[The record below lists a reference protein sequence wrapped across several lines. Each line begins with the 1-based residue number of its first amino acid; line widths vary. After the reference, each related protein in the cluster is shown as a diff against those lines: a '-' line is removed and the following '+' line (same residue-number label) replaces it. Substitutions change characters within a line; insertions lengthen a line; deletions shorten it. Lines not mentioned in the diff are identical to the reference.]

1 MDFKKTISG
10 FLALFIMVS
19 LLVVPVNAAGGI
31 QTVSP
36 ITTTVLGNSSFS
48 WNEAD
53 FDMKDNAN
61 GYDGTISM
69 ATWGNNI
76 RNGVISF
83 NVEKTGTY
91 SLDVNAVV
99 DLTLDG
105 ASPISFKIDGGE
117 ETVLTTSNTTV
128 SGLTPSW
135 TVNGWTVKKISYTGE
150 LMLEKG
156 THTLTF
162 IIPRRKAGD
171 AVIYAFDCASIN
183 PISISDEDER
193 LTVKSDEETI
203 IGNSSFTWNEAAFD
217 MKENANGYDGTISMA
232 TWGNN
237 IRNGEITLDVEEAG
251 TYSLDVN
258 AVIDLTLDGAS
269 PIRFKIDDGEEMTLT
284 ESNTTVSDLTPS
296 WTVNGWT
303 VKKISYTGS
312 FVLEEGT
319 HTLTFIIP
327 RREAGDAVIYA
338 FDCATI
344 KPGNAPSENEN
355 ITIKSDERTTIGNS
369 SFTWNETGDKN
380 ENANGYDGT
389 ISMTDRGS
397 NVRKAT
403 VTCDVEKSGNYSFE
417 VNGVFDL
424 ILAGASPMK
433 FSIDGGEKITLTS
446 SNAVAS
452 ALATPWTIKSWTV
465 KKISYT
471 DEFMLEEGTH
481 TFELEIPKRS
491 NGDVVIYGFD
501 CITIIPPAPN
511 QLITDENNVLEFEK
525 YYQSNVVASEG
536 ASGGY
541 VVDFLQYSST
551 ERIIEM
557 VFDVETAGEYKLVMD
572 ASVEQGVSGAQTHLS
587 PVYISVN
594 GETEIEISNNKQ
606 SNFSITG
613 DATYKSPNNWT
624 PSRITL
630 ATRFTLAE
638 GENKITVRVAARKA
652 GDMVVGTYDCIRL
665 VRKKAI
671 DSITADFGNGILKRG
686 ESLTVKMKNQN
697 GETVTMSDF
706 SEITVTSSEVNVV
719 DVINGVLKAK
729 NYGMA
734 KIKITAVSNG
744 KNLEAEGDINV
755 ISEKGISIKSL
766 QKTTSGIKVI
776 ISAEENY
783 LGGDLVLAGVYEQ
796 SENMVTSI
804 KEVGRATIAPM
815 DGSSET
821 SIEIPLSS
829 ASDSDVIRVFLVDAG
844 NFKRTIYTK
853 LSSGGVI
860 E

>member
-1 MDFKKTISG
+1 MKSVKRVLSIM
-10 FLALFIMVS
+10 LALAVMSTMLLLPVKADGIVNVS
-19 LLVVPVNAAGGI
+19 SAEP
-31 QTVSP
+31 TV
-36 ITTTVLGNSSFS
+36 IGNSSFV
-48 WNEAD
+48 WNEKD
-53 FDMKDNAN
+53 FDMKENIN

-76 RNGVISF
+76 RNGTVTI

-91 SLDVNAVV
+91 SIAVNAVI
-99 DLTLDG
+99 DLTKDG
-105 ASPISFKIDGGE
+105 ASPMSFKIDDGA
-117 ETVLTTSNTTV
+117 ETKLTASNTTI
-128 SGLTPSW
+128 SDLNPSW
-135 TVNGWTVKKISYTGE
+135 KANGWTVKRISYTGNFV
-150 LMLEKG
+150 LEKG

-162 IIPRRKAGD
+162 IIPRRTAGD
-171 AVIYAFDCASIN
+171 AVIYVFDCATVIPKN
-183 PISISDEDER
+183 IIEEKEPTLVKADEDN
-193 LTVKSDEETI
+193 T
-203 IGNSSFTWNEAAFD
+203 IGNSSFIWNEAAFD

-572 ASVEQGVSGAQTHLS
+572 ASVEQGVSGAQTHIS

-829 ASDSDVIRVFLVDAG
+829 ASDSDVIREFLVDAG